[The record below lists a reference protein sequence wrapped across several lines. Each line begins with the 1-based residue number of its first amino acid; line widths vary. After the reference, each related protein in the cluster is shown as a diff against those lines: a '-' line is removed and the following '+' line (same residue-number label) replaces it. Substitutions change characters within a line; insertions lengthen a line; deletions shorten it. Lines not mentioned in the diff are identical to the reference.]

1 MLYYNSTAKSKVERG
16 TGQES
21 PEGPQKIKIKKL
33 FKKVL
38 TQNDDHDI
46 ISELRLN
53 KTRSVP

>member
-1 MLYYNSTAKSKVERG
+1 MKIHRESQVECG

-21 PEGPQKIKIKKL
+21 PEGLQKIKKL